1 MSPIRVGQSSKGAIM
16 TPYIMTNLV
25 FLGDEFVF
33 IPIKS
38 PNDCTAKRLA
48 RSHAVAHGLRS
59 KRRRQQTSGHNFY
72 VLCPENNQSRP
83 AREKKQAK
91 SLITQ
96 PASLTT
102 GSDPFQML
110 AAESPTL
117 RALLNRG
124 KILEII

>member
-1 MSPIRVGQSSKGAIM
+1 M

-25 FLGDEFVF
+25 FLGDKFLF
-33 IPIKS
+33 IPIKT

-72 VLCPENNQSRP
+72 VLCPENSNQSRP
-83 AREKKQAK
+83 AKEKKQAK